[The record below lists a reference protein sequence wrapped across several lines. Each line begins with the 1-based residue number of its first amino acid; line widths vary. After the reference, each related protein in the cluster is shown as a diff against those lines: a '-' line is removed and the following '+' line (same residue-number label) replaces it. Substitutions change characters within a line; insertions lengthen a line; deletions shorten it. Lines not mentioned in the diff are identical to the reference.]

1 MSTKTAVV
9 LTLGLAA
16 VVASAEQI
24 GRPHADAAPA
34 PRLHQL
40 VTVPNLPLIHP
51 DSMSDRRGS
60 VWTPG
65 MVLSPRSEHGS
76 H

>member
-16 VVASAEQI
+16 VVASAQQI

-34 PRLHQL
+34 PRLYQL
-40 VTVPNLPLIHP
+40 VTVPNLPVMHP
-51 DSMSDRRGS
+51 DPISDRRAA

-65 MVLSPRSEHGS
+65 MVLSPRSEHGY